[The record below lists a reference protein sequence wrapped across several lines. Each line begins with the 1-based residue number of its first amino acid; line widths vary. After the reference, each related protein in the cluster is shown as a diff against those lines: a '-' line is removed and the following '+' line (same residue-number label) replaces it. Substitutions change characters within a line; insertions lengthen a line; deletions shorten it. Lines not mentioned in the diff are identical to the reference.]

1 MITLLSLTG
10 TASAIHPDRAL
21 QIQTIHEMQPLWK
34 AGPSERFA
42 SDPPGASSVLLG
54 VKGDWSEIVN
64 GASDRGEMER
74 SLHDPAVDIPA
85 SFDSATNWPKCAATI
100 NNIRDQSN
108 CGCCWAFA
116 GAEAGSDRMCIAT
129 DGRLLVPLSAQDVCF
144 NSNLDGCDGGQI
156 DTPWTFMTHHG
167 AVSGGQYN
175 GTGVFGRGFC
185 SAFSLPHCHHHGPQG
200 NDPYPS
206 EGKQG
211 CPSEKSPKGPTEC
224 DSDSAGDHTN
234 YATDKYSFNGTVITA
249 AGEKAIQQAIML
261 GGPVET
267 AFSVYEDFEN
277 YVSGIYYHVTGALL
291 GGHAVRF
298 VGWGEENGTKYWR
311 VANSWNPF
319 WGEDGYFRIR
329 RGTNECGIEG
339 ECYEM
344 IVLTTI
350 KYLYY
355 PKPTYINFSST
366 LVFLLFPI
374 EGGITGSSPDAIWTK
389 GKNPRPGP
397 EPKACYTLKAEADCL
412 SPKEY
417 GSCQWCSFGS
427 NVFGCFSKGESVPG
441 SNCTGAEYR

>member
-1 MITLLSLTG
+1 MVPSAAASTTELACSGVDFVLRSLSLT
-10 TASAIHPDRAL
+10 
-21 QIQTIHEMQPLWK
+21 
-34 AGPSERFA
+34 
-42 SDPPGASSVLLG
+42 
-54 VKGDWSEIVN
+54 
-64 GASDRGEMER
+64 
-74 SLHDPAVDIPA
+74 
-85 SFDSATNWPKCAATI
+85 ATI
-100 NNIRDQSN
+100 
-108 CGCCWAFA
+108 
-116 GAEAGSDRMCIAT
+116 T
-129 DGRLLVPLSAQDVCF
+129 D
-144 NSNLDGCDGGQI
+144 
-156 DTPWTFMTHHG
+156 
-167 AVSGGQYN
+167 
-175 GTGVFGRGFC
+175 
-185 SAFSLPHCHHHGPQG
+185 HHGPQG

-339 ECYEM
+339 
-344 IVLTTI
+344 
-350 KYLYY
+350 
-355 PKPTYINFSST
+355 
-366 LVFLLFPI
+366 
-374 EGGITGSSPDAIWTK
+374 GITGSSPDAIWTK